1 MQVSMGSERKNLVN
15 YVIEWENVYTHQIY

>member
-1 MQVSMGSERKNLVN
+1 MRRERKNLVN